1 MHGGA
6 EASAA
11 MAWSLLDGK
20 SAVRLLG
27 GGSFAAP
34 VAADMARSTALPSD
48 ASGRP
53 SLLSRQWLGQG
64 RGLPRGSSDERP
76 FCDDEERT

>member
-1 MHGGA
+1 VHGGT

-11 MAWSLLDGK
+11 TAWSFLDE

-34 VAADMARSTALPSD
+34 VAADLARSTALPSD